1 MNKQLTLPEAHPM
14 EVGVPPISGL
24 PPANTKPVD
33 AGEPGFA
40 ESFGAFLVQDGAI
53 DALVL
58 DRAYRATQATAER
71 FDQVLTKLGLLSET
85 DLAVEYSKYLSIPL
99 VLPTEDPPELVL
111 GHVLRADFVRRN
123 KVMPLSSDGNELLIA
138 LVDPFNHDP

>member
-1 MNKQLTLPEAHPM
+1 MNKQLTLPEDHVI
-14 EVGVPPISGL
+14 EVAVPRISGL

-53 DALVL
+53 DGLVL
-58 DRAYRATQATAER
+58 DRAHRATQATAER

-99 VLPTEDPPELVL
+99 YCRPRYPPSRFSATHSAPT
-111 GHVLRADFVRRN
+111 
-123 KVMPLSSDGNELLIA
+123 LSA
-138 LVDPFNHDP
+138 ATR